1 MGLFDWPITKKML
14 TIFGHSENSHIVF
27 LWANYIG
34 YKRRTLGAMD
44 MGTKCGAIGNTHFQK
59 KKKNKIPIA
68 LLWLSQ

>member
-1 MGLFDWPITKKML
+1 ML

-59 KKKNKIPIA
+59 KKKKKF
-68 LLWLSQ
+68 Q